1 MLLEHLQLDGVK
13 FFFFFFLCFLNYQII
28 VSILYTHLSKNLIYF
43 TLHFINI
50 SIFLINFFSS
60 HIITDEPEIYGRHYT
75 KIVIHLE
82 KTLRIY
88 YAHWWRNVINGAT
101 VTKWAVISKKGFCNA
116 LAVEHK
122 CNTSLP
128 INEACNYKRE
138 DNRS

>member
-13 FFFFFFLCFLNYQII
+13 FFFFFFLCFFNYQII

-88 YAHWWRNVINGAT
+88 YAH
-101 VTKWAVISKKGFCNA
+101 
-116 LAVEHK
+116 
-122 CNTSLP
+122 
-128 INEACNYKRE
+128 
-138 DNRS
+138 